1 MSFLGRY
8 SYTNLYTYIIYA
20 IYRKKEGL
28 VLTLPLQLLIL
39 QLQHHIR
46 LFGQLFTV
54 GDNDDAFVVFVGG
67 PAQDVDDVGGGG
79 FVQVTS

>member
-1 MSFLGRY
+1 M
-8 SYTNLYTYIIYA
+8 
-20 IYRKKEGL
+20 
-28 VLTLPLQLLIL
+28 TLPLQLLIL

-79 FVQVTS
+79 FVQVTSWLVCQDNRRGGYQRSPNRQLA